1 MNMKFVSQKSLI
13 SRKTYCT
20 YDNCCL
26 KYIRSEYKKIFI
38 LFLLNKSICM
48 FLKFANIQSISASTM
63 TYGAIKSSKEQ
74 SGNVVHSI
82 SYFFI
87 KHLGIIKV

>member
-1 MNMKFVSQKSLI
+1 
-13 SRKTYCT
+13 
-20 YDNCCL
+20 
-26 KYIRSEYKKIFI
+26 
-38 LFLLNKSICM
+38 M

-87 KHLGIIKV
+87 KHSGIIRVQSWQFFKCFELEAFHKLQM